1 MRAADACDG
10 EFFIEAAG
18 DKDLRRGLKKAGELA
33 AAALRPCLVRHHDR
47 ELVCARRLDLLH
59 LLQTGPI
66 ESVPGS
72 SINNEKPAEMG
83 RCRNRPCK
91 RSETERRGICG

>member
-1 MRAADACDG
+1 MSRCAPPICDG
-10 EFFIEAAG
+10 EFGIEAAG

-59 LLQTGPI
+59 QPI
-66 ESVPGS
+66 VLPPGDGGGAGARGRRPASV
-72 SINNEKPAEMG
+72 
-83 RCRNRPCK
+83 
-91 RSETERRGICG
+91 